1 MVSKSEISKP
11 SFPSILGLTALV
23 FFMSDVRDGV
33 GPFLAIYLKSTL
45 NWDTQKTG
53 MALASMSIAAAI
65 MQLPSGL
72 LVDATKFKRL
82 ILSLSAILIS
92 IGCYIILAFPSLL
105 NVIFA
110 QSMIGAASAVI
121 PPSIA

>member
-1 MVSKSEISKP
+1 MVSKSHKKP
-11 SFPSILGLTALV
+11 SFKSIFGLTALV

-53 MALASMSIAAAI
+53 MALAAMSIAAAI

-72 LVDATKFKRL
+72 LVDSTKFKRF
-82 ILSLSAILIS
+82 ILVLSAILIS
-92 IGCYIILAFPSLL
+92 LGFRGKNQDDNFKKEQI
-105 NVIFA
+105 
-110 QSMIGAASAVI
+110 
-121 PPSIA
+121 